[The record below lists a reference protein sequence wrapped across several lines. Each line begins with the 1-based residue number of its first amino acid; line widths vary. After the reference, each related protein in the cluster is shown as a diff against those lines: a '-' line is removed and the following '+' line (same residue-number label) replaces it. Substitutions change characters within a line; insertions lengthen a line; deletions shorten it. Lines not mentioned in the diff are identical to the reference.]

1 MQGELTVADAAS
13 SRYRGRISTEIVR
26 TVQHSL
32 FYRIVYRYY
41 RIIRY
46 SLYLVAVWDLKN
58 HLIRIGF
65 GENDIELFQKILV
78 LL

>member
-46 SLYLVAVWDLKN
+46 SLYLVTV
-58 HLIRIGF
+58 
-65 GENDIELFQKILV
+65 
-78 LL
+78 

>member
-1 MQGELTVADAAS
+1 MCGKREWIWEMQGELTVADAAS

-46 SLYLVAVWDLKN
+46 SLYLVAV
-58 HLIRIGF
+58 
-65 GENDIELFQKILV
+65 
-78 LL
+78 